1 MASMS
6 KDELQPVN
14 SWLEAVQNSK
24 GYEDKSLLL
33 DLIREFKANLYNR
46 LSSNLITNLSQRQI
60 HLLLAFLKIS
70 PARGGVVS
78 IADIGGGN
86 GYMCDFLRVNNP
98 DIKIIYDVY
107 ESIGIAEGYN
117 KFGKELEINFLDIK
131 AFGQK
136 KYDLVLISCTLQY
149 IKDWKEVLATSSKI
163 AENILLMRLPL
174 TDASE
179 DNFFVQHSHAGVYGL
194 SRASW
199 PITLFSRNLF
209 LKEIKKI
216 FNIVFELT
224 DTEESYIFN
233 DKTFLV
239 NSLLLKT
246 K

>member
-1 MASMS
+1 M
-6 KDELQPVN
+6 
-14 SWLEAVQNSK
+14 
-24 GYEDKSLLL
+24 
-33 DLIREFKANLYNR
+33 
-46 LSSNLITNLSQRQI
+46 
-60 HLLLAFLKIS
+60 
-70 PARGGVVS
+70 
-78 IADIGGGN
+78 
-86 GYMCDFLRVNNP
+86 
-98 DIKIIYDVY
+98 
-107 ESIGIAEGYN
+107 
-117 KFGKELEINFLDIK
+117 GK
-131 AFGQK
+131 K
-136 KYDLVLISCTLQY
+136 KYDLVIISCTLQY

-174 TDASE
+174 TDSSE
-179 DNFFVQHSHAGVYGL
+179 DNFFVQHSPAGVYEL

-233 DKTFLV
+233 DKTFLM